1 MEPIEQLSIIKEES
15 SNEDNVGVFPK
26 VAQSM
31 DTRKEEF
38 VSTDENIP
46 LNKELSDE
54 ANFQTN
60 SKPSLTIPTVTS
72 VQLVTVKM
80 EVAEESTRT
89 FHETDAA
96 VLRIMGLESPPS
108 CSGSIRKHQSLM
120 NSLEYYDPIS
130 RVFKKAKIEP
140 IESNL
145 PIVVEKFEFS
155 RANQWEIN

>member
-15 SNEDNVGVFPK
+15 SNEDNVGVFSK

-46 LNKELSDE
+46 LNKELSVE

-60 SKPSLTIPTVTS
+60 LKPSLTIPTVTS

-145 PIVVEKFEFS
+145 PIVVENFEFS
-155 RANQWEIN
+155 RANQ

>member
-38 VSTDENIP
+38 DSTDENIP

-54 ANFQTN
+54 ANFQAN
-60 SKPSLTIPTVTS
+60 LKPSLTIPTVTS

-155 RANQWEIN
+155 RASQ

>member
-38 VSTDENIP
+38 DSTDENIP

-54 ANFQTN
+54 ANFQAN
-60 SKPSLTIPTVTS
+60 LKPSLTIPTVTS

-145 PIVVEKFEFS
+145 PIVVENFEFS
-155 RANQWEIN
+155 RANQ